1 MKNSQKIAAGVLAA
15 VVVTS
20 GAAALPVLNADQTS
34 VSLTASAAND
44 AITITNGTE
53 VPSTVVQGSAV
64 GVQGVVSS
72 ESSNITSVTV
82 GIYDSSRKLVTGKS
96 ALPKTKTYDI
106 SKLNNYVSFAKL
118 APGSYTYMVFATN
131 DTNTNYVLTNKSFTV
146 STTAPTNTAAAET
159 PSENAPAAEGTT
171 EAAAENTTEAA
182 KQEETPAAKTDMSIS
197 NGTVLPAAMKTGSYA
212 TVKGTVTSADSN
224 ITAVS
229 AGVYDEDGK
238 QVTGDKAEVNAKSFS
253 LAKLDAN
260 ITFNTLKEGTYTY
273 KVIAS
278 NGSAKDAVLTEQK
291 FYVTKDG
298 KAPAEAKTEEA
309 KTEEKTTTAENAA
322 TVSNSADALTIANAT
337 QVPDKLAKGKSV
349 LVKGTVT
356 SASSNIESL
365 TVGIYDTTGK
375 LISGKTAIPSG
386 KTYDISKLDNY
397 IEFNKLNDGTYAFM
411 VFATNAS
418 NKNYVMVNKAFTVG
432 EGGQVASD
440 AIAIA
445 NGTTVPSTI
454 SVGKGVIVKGTVA
467 SANSNIT
474 SLTVGVYDQNNKQV
488 TGKTVEPNAKTY
500 NVGKIDSFITF
511 DKLAAGSYNYKVIA
525 TNGANKDYELVNQ
538 SFNVSD
544 GKDVMTIAN
553 GTAIPDTLKK
563 GSCLAVK
570 GVVTSASS
578 DMTSVTVG
586 VYDSNKKLVTGKTA
600 VPNAKTY
607 DISKLDNYVE
617 FNKLP
622 EGTYTYMVF
631 ANNAVNSNYVV
642 FNKNFTVGNATS
654 SNTASNTAS
663 NSTKGVTLNGGTS
676 IPETISKGS
685 PVTVKGT
692 VSSNDTIKA
701 VTVAVYN
708 SNNQLVTSKSVAPNA
723 KSYDLNKVD
732 KFIEFN
738 KLGAGKYTYRVAVT
752 TTANKDV
759 TADRQVFNVK

>member
-20 GAAALPVLNADQTS
+20 GAAALPVFPIVQNS

-44 AITITNGTE
+44 AITITNGTQ
-53 VPSTVVQGSAV
+53 VPDTVLQGSAV
-64 GVQGVVSS
+64 GVQGIVNS

-159 PSENAPAAEGTT
+159 PSENAPAAQ
-171 EAAAENTTEAA
+171 NTTEAT
-182 KQEETPAAKTDMSIS
+182 QQQTTAATAAVSTMSIS
-197 NGTVLPAAMKTGSYA
+197 NGTVLPAAIRQGGYA
-212 TVKGTVTSADSN
+212 TVKGTVTSSDSN
-224 ITAVS
+224 MTAIAV
-229 AGVYDEDGK
+229 GVYDEAGK
-238 QVTGDKAEVNAKSFS
+238 LVTGDKAEINTKSCNLNKF
-253 LAKLDAN
+253 DAN
-260 ITFNTLKEGTYTY
+260 VTFNTLPEGTYTY
-273 KVIAS
+273 KVTAT
-278 NGSAKDAVLTEQK
+278 NGTEKDAVLTEQK

-298 KAPAEAKTEEA
+298 NVPAGAATTETKTA
-309 KTEEKTTTAENAA
+309 TAENAS
-322 TVSNSADALTIANAT
+322 TVANSADALTIANAT
-337 QVPDKLAKGKSV
+337 QVPDTLAKGKSV

-356 SASSNIESL
+356 SAASNIESL

-386 KTYDISKLDNY
+386 KVYDISKLDNY
-397 IEFNKLNDGTYAFM
+397 IEFDKLNDGTYAFM

-440 AIAIA
+440 AMAVA

-454 SVGKGVIVKGTVA
+454 PVGKGVIVKGTVA

-488 TGKTVEPNAKTY
+488 TGRTVQPNAKTY
-500 NVGKIDSFITF
+500 NLGKLDSFITF
-511 DKLAAGSYNYKVIA
+511 DQLKVGSYSYKVIA
-525 TNGANKDYELVNQ
+525 TNAANKDYAIVNQ

-553 GTAIPDTLKK
+553 GTVVPDTLKK
-563 GSCLAVK
+563 GSCLSVK
-570 GVVTSASS
+570 GVVTSSSS

-607 DISKLDNYVE
+607 DISKLDSYVE

-622 EGTYTYMVF
+622 EGSYTYMVF
-631 ANNAVNSNYVV
+631 ANNAANSNYVV
-642 FNKNFTVGNATS
+642 VNKNFTVGNATS
-654 SNTASNTAS
+654 STASNNANTASNT
-663 NSTKGVTLNGGTS
+663 NKGVTLTGGTS
-676 IPETISKGS
+676 LPESISRGQA
-685 PVTVKGT
+685 VTVKGI

-708 SNNQLVTSKSVAPNA
+708 SNNQLATSKSVAPNA